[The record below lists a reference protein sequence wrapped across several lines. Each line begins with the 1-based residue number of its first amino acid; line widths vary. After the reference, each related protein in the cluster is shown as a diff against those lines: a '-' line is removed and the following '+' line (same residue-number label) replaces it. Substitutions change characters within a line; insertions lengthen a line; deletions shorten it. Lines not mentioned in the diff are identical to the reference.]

1 MGWEGEGAGRGGEEV
16 TGCRMCVP
24 LSLCVYHVVS
34 KQGNECAVEG
44 VLRDWD
50 HHSSA
55 LPLPSIHT
63 GAQRQY
69 GLHTRHS
76 FDILP
81 PGFNI
86 LPPAFDVQP
95 PSFDIL
101 PPGYDIQPPGF
112 DILPPCPFNMVKSAV
127 HLVKYF

>member
-1 MGWEGEGAGRGGEEV
+1 MLHVCA
-16 TGCRMCVP
+16 
-24 LSLCVYHVVS
+24 SLCVYHVVS
-34 KQGNECAVEG
+34 KQGNECTVEG

-76 FDILP
+76 F
-81 PGFNI
+81 N
-86 LPPAFDVQP
+86 
-95 PSFDIL
+95 
-101 PPGYDIQPPGF
+101 IQPPGF
-112 DILPPCPFNMVKSAV
+112 DILPPCSLNMVKSTIN
-127 HLVKYF
+127 LVS